1 MLIPHGGYS
10 IPHLPGPGP
19 ERAQRPYRFVFAL
32 WYFFSSSWG
41 RFGMLRERER
51 ELPLFKHLMFTFIY
65 SLSHELNEIEALTDL
80 PQEPLVFVMHVCI
93 QVLLVVFQIVSCFPL
108 ASLESSVPL
117 LQ

>member
-51 ELPLFKHLMFTFIY
+51 TSTVQALDVHLY
-65 SLSHELNEIEALTDL
+65 
-80 PQEPLVFVMHVCI
+80 I
-93 QVLLVVFQIVSCFPL
+93 QPIT
-108 ASLESSVPL
+108 
-117 LQ
+117 